1 MLSFRISVQTK
12 LTFMREWIKNMVSNI
27 LRVYL
32 KNTWQQWRS
41 QNIEISW
48 FESFWTMYWKQIS
61 LNDYYLL
68 LLYIYLQSEL

>member
-1 MLSFRISVQTK
+1 MLWFRISVQTK